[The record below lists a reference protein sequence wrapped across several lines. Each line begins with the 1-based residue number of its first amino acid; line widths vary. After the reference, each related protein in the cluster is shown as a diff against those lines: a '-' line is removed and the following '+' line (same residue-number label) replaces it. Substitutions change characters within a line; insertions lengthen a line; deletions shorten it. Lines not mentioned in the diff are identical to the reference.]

1 MSHLGDAQ
9 SEKTKEEISTTV
21 ARVFDRV
28 TRVDRKVALSLE
40 RRARGP
46 AIHLLCSGKNV
57 STA

>member
-9 SEKTKEEISTTV
+9 SEKMREEISSTV

-40 RRARGP
+40 HQARGP
-46 AIHLLCSGKNV
+46 SIHLLCSGKNV